1 MPPQGSARV
10 AAVTRGLLLHALF
23 ERLPPVATDRRRAA
37 ALRWLAVQAPML
49 DDAARMAMADE
60 VLAILDDPAH
70 AALFGPDSLAE
81 VPLSAVVDGM
91 VVAGIVDRL
100 RVTDDAVTVIDYK
113 TGRRIPESAADV
125 APAYLRQM
133 AAYRDALAVIFPG
146 RRVETAL
153 LYTAGP
159 RFIALDDA
167 VLAPHKPGL
176 LAAKANLPPP
186 PLEPDAP
193 TS

>member
-1 MPPQGSARV
+1 
-10 AAVTRGLLLHALF
+10 
-23 ERLPPVATDRRRAA
+23 
-37 ALRWLAVQAPML
+37 
-49 DDAARMAMADE
+49 
-60 VLAILDDPAH
+60 
-70 AALFGPDSLAE
+70 
-81 VPLSAVVDGM
+81 
-91 VVAGIVDRL
+91 
-100 RVTDDAVTVIDYK
+100 
-113 TGRRIPESAADV
+113 
-125 APAYLRQM
+125 M